1 MNIKNALEA
10 ALGKRDDLHL
20 NNIDIDEKSI
30 RAIMINEIVP
40 EDPAQD
46 FYGEK
51 GDLYLST
58 ALPLFQRAGLP
69 VSGIQDILDM
79 GIYLTNAVKTPKNS
93 YAVEKSAMEE
103 SLPWLEREL
112 ALFPDVK
119 VIMLMGDVAK
129 KMFNQIAK
137 KHTRKN
143 VIPSGATYKIRK
155 TPFFIGDIRVM
166 PSYIITGGNILIE
179 KSKCTMIA
187 EDIQAMYEII
197 KGKKHKPEIHH
208 N

>member
-1 MNIKNALEA
+1 
-10 ALGKRDDLHL
+10 
-20 NNIDIDEKSI
+20 
-30 RAIMINEIVP
+30 MINEIVP

-51 GDLYLST
+51 GDHYLST
-58 ALPLFQRAGLP
+58 ALPLSQRAGLP

-93 YAVEKSAMEE
+93 YALEKSAMEE

-137 KHTRKN
+137 KHTRKKRHSLRRHIQN
-143 VIPSGATYKIRK
+143 PQNAVFHRRYP
-155 TPFFIGDIRVM
+155 
-166 PSYIITGGNILIE
+166 GNAVL
-179 KSKCTMIA
+179 
-187 EDIQAMYEII
+187 
-197 KGKKHKPEIHH
+197 HH
-208 N
+208 NGRKYSHRKIQMHNDRRRHTGNV

>member
-1 MNIKNALEA
+1 
-10 ALGKRDDLHL
+10 
-20 NNIDIDEKSI
+20 
-30 RAIMINEIVP
+30 MINEIVP

-103 SLPWLEREL
+103 SLP
-112 ALFPDVK
+112 
-119 VIMLMGDVAK
+119 
-129 KMFNQIAK
+129 
-137 KHTRKN
+137 
-143 VIPSGATYKIRK
+143 
-155 TPFFIGDIRVM
+155 
-166 PSYIITGGNILIE
+166 
-179 KSKCTMIA
+179 
-187 EDIQAMYEII
+187 
-197 KGKKHKPEIHH
+197 
-208 N
+208 

>member
-10 ALGKRDDLHL
+10 ALGKRDDLRL

-30 RAIMINEIVP
+30 RAVMINEIVP

-155 TPFFIGDIRVM
+155 TPLSIGDIRVM

-197 KGKKHKPEIHH
+197 KGKKHKPEIHQ